1 MMMMMMIKAMLMKTL
16 AQGNFHDDDDDD
28 DDGGDGGDGD
38 DGGDKY
44 ANL

>member
-1 MMMMMMIKAMLMKTL
+1 MMMMMIKAMLMKTL
-16 AQGNFHDDDDDD
+16 AQGNFHDDDDDY
-28 DDGGDGGDGD
+28 DGGDGGDGD